1 MEAYERMR
9 SNLLS
14 KEGLRDRVKRAHQ
27 KPRLESAHVVTG
39 IDSRLELGFV
49 LVCALF
55 DLFKHVFPKRRIH
68 LKDDIHRALEQVRI
82 QAPLGFE

>member
-27 KPRLESAHVVTG
+27 KPRLESAHVVTR

-49 LVCALF
+49 LVCAF
-55 DLFKHVFPKRRIH
+55 FYLFKHVFPKRWIH
-68 LKDDIHRALEQVRI
+68 LKYDVHRVLQQVRM